1 MLDSIWRCLQKINH
15 DFRQTLQELGDLAHA
30 KLGVNRAA

>member
-1 MLDSIWRCLQKINH
+1 MLDSIWLGLQKINH

-30 KLGVNRAA
+30 TLEENRAA